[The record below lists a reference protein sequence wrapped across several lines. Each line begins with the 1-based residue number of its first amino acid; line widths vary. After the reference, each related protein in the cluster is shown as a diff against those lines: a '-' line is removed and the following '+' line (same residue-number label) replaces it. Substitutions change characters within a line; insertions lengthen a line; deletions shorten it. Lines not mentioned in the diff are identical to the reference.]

1 MNGDLRPEIK
11 IPPVEGVSNADF
23 VASREQA
30 VERAAE
36 NVVKVPDQAPI
47 NDQILSAQQA
57 VSVTPVEN
65 QQIVLEKVEK
75 ILAEDMDNIFL
86 SLDVNQQAEF
96 KKRGEE
102 VSRQITKILSKGSVS
117 FKKIVNLIVSWLR
130 IIPHVNRFYLEQ
142 EAKIKTDKIM
152 RINSKK

>member
-11 IPPVEGVSNADF
+11 IPPVESASNADF
-23 VASREQA
+23 VAGREQA
-30 VERAAE
+30 MERAAE
-36 NVVKVPDQAPI
+36 NIVRVPDPTPV

-102 VSRQITKILSKGSVS
+102 VSRQITKLLSKGSVS